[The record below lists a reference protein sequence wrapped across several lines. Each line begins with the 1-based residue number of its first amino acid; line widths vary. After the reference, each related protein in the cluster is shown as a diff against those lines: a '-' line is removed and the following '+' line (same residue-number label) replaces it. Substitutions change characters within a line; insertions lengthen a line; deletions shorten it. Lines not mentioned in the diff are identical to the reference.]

1 MKEYLSKNWKKV
13 IYIICGICIA
23 FNLFRVVATPA
34 KIPEEFYKY
43 GPEVKYDL
51 IDRGVN
57 ATENAEDSASDGVDT
72 LTGMVADSTGY
83 SDSNARMI
91 VIISLLICGVLI
103 LSTLIDDG
111 APAKKK

>member
-13 IYIICGICIA
+13 IYIICGIAIA
-23 FNLFRVVATPA
+23 FNLFKVIFTPA

-43 GPEVKYDL
+43 GPDIKYDL
-51 IDRGVN
+51 VDRG
-57 ATENAEDSASDGVDT
+57 ADTAEDAGEKASEGVDT
-72 LTGMVADSTGY
+72 LTDFVADSTGY

-91 VIISLLICGVLI
+91 VMVSLLICGVLI

-111 APAKKK
+111 AAGKKK